1 MGLAGLHAVTLEE
14 DSRRKETML
23 SSIPL
28 GVMLSGESPI
38 DLDGSFFV
46 QMGVFFAAFL
56 ILRSLVFKPVMGLI
70 DVRVEAMDGARTK
83 ASDMERDADKSREH
97 LESELRRV
105 RQKASEQRD
114 RLRNNAQQLAREL
127 TERARQENSATLSSA
142 TARLSLE
149 AKDVRQKAQ
158 AQAPVLARQ
167 IAERLLGRSVN

>member
-1 MGLAGLHAVTLEE
+1 
-14 DSRRKETML
+14 ML

-28 GVMLSGESPI
+28 TFPLGVMLSSESPI
-38 DLDGSFFV
+38 DIDGSFFV

-70 DVRVEAMDGARTK
+70 DVRAEAMEGARAK
-83 ASDMERDADKSREH
+83 ASEMEREADKSREH

-105 RQKASEQRD
+105 RQQGSEQRD
-114 RLRNNAQQLAREL
+114 RLRTEAQQLAHEL
-127 TERARQENSATLSSA
+127 TERARQENAATLSSA

-149 AKDVRQKAQ
+149 AKDVRAKAQ
-158 AQAPVLARQ
+158 AQAPALARQ

>member
-1 MGLAGLHAVTLEE
+1 
-14 DSRRKETML
+14 ML

-28 GVMLSGESPI
+28 AIPFGVMLSGESPI
-38 DLDGSFFV
+38 DLDASLLV

-56 ILRSLVFKPVMGLI
+56 ILRSLVFRPVMGLF
-70 DVRVEAMDGARTK
+70 DQRSEAMEGARTK
-83 ASDMERDADKSREH
+83 ASEMERDADQSREH

-114 RLRNNAQQLAREL
+114 RLRNDAQHLAREL
-127 TERARQENSATLSSA
+127 TERARKDNSAALSSA
-142 TARLSLE
+142 TARLALE
-149 AKDVRQKAQ
+149 AKDIRTKAQ